1 MKVRIVPTFT
11 YGAADRIF
19 RLMPPFSTAKVF
31 GPYCACDGQVY
42 QPGITI
48 DPDDET
54 VLSTVGEVY
63 CPGAVAGQ
71 LACECEDE

>member
-1 MKVRIVPTFT
+1 MRLFWKVGELARNRVNL
-11 YGAADRIF
+11 
-19 RLMPPFSTAKVF
+19 LMPPFDLATVF

-48 DPDDET
+48 DPEDET

-63 CPGAVAGQ
+63 CPGAAAGQ
-71 LACECEDE
+71 LACECEDA